1 MYLPQG
7 DRRMVVTPQLAL
19 RVAILGGIALVLF
32 AVIFFRLWYLQV
44 LSGDKYLAEANDNRV
59 REVKVEAPR
68 GKIVDRNGTVL
79 VDNRLALVVQVQPE
93 QLPEDPLQRTRVTRR
108 LGRVLN
114 RNPRALR
121 RKIRREARQLPFSP
135 VTLKTDV
142 SLTTVLYLQENQS
155 RFPGVEVERVFLRK
169 YPHEAIGAHLFGQL
183 GEVTE
188 DQLDRPRYSGV
199 ALGDRVGQSGI
210 ELQYDRYL
218 RGRNGASRIQV
229 DARGLPKGELS
240 VRDPRP
246 GKRLRLSIDFG
257 VQKAGQAALAR
268 YGKPGGFV
276 AMDPRS
282 GEVIGLGSNPSYD
295 PNVFA
300 KGISSAVYKRLQDP
314 DNGAPLA
321 NRATQGLYPTGST
334 FKLITAV
341 AGLESGLISPATVLF
356 DGGSLTVG
364 GVTFR
369 NAGNVSHGAVALPR
383 ALQVSSDVFFYRV
396 GLMADQKGGE
406 VIQSWANRLGL
417 GRATGIDLPGEGAG
431 LVPTPEWRNRLF
443 RRNLTDRPWSSG
455 DNVNLAVGQGDLQAN
470 PLQMAVA
477 YSAVANGGR
486 IVTPHIG
493 LRVESNDGR
502 ILQQIEPGA
511 RRRLKISSSTRSAIM
526 SGSTGGGERARRHV
540 DPGVRRLSH
549 HGGRQDRHGRARG
562 AGRPVLVRGRGAL
575 RRSPHRGRGHDRAWW
590 LRRRGGRPRG
600 PPHPGRTL
608 RDQGQ
613 EGDRHGRGGPGLMA
627 GPGSHS
633 LRNGRAAL
641 HGAACADPAARL
653 PDAARHPRPDRLQ
666 PRDARHRRRR
676 PTYPA
681 RRTTSS
687 VARPCMRS
695 WA

>member
-1 MYLPQG
+1 MI
-7 DRRMVVTPQLAL
+7 VTPQLAL

-68 GKIVDRNGTVL
+68 GEIVDRNGTVL

-93 QLPEDPLQRTRVTRR
+93 RLPEKPVRRARMIRR
-108 LGRVLN
+108 LAHVLN
-114 RNPRALR
+114 RNPRAVG
-121 RKIRREARQLPFSP
+121 RKIRQDTRKLPFSP

-142 SLTTVLYLQENQS
+142 GLTTVLYLQENQE

-169 YPHEAIGAHLFGQL
+169 YPHHQIGAHLFGQI

-188 DQLDRPRYSGV
+188 KQIDTPRYSGV

-268 YGKPGGFV
+268 DGLPGGFV
-276 AMDPRS
+276 AMDPRN
-282 GEVIGLGSNPSYD
+282 GEVLGLGSNPSYD

-300 KGISSAVYKRLQDP
+300 KGVSASVYKRLQDP

-321 NRATQGLYPTGST
+321 DRATQGLYPTGSA
-334 FKLITAV
+334 FKLISSV
-341 AGLESGLISPATVLF
+341 AALQSGLITPATVLF

-364 GVTFR
+364 GVTFK
-369 NAGNVSHGAVALPR
+369 NAGGVSHGAVALPR

-396 GLMADQKGGE
+396 GLMADQRGGD
-406 VIQSWANRLGL
+406 VIQKWAGRLGL
-417 GRATGIDLPGEGAG
+417 GHPTGIDLPGESAG
-431 LVPTPEWRNRLF
+431 LVPSPEWRNRLF
-443 RRNLTDRPWSSG
+443 RRNLTDRPWTPG
-455 DNVNLAVGQGDLQAN
+455 DNINLAVGQGDLQAN

-486 IVTPHIG
+486 VVTPHVG
-493 LRVESNDGR
+493 LRVEDNDGR
-502 ILQQIEPGA
+502 ILQQIEPGS
-511 RRRLKISSSTRSAIM
+511 RRRLKLSSSTRGAIM
-526 SGSTGGGERARRHV
+526 QGLRAAAN
-540 DPGVRRLSH
+540 DPGGTSASVFE
-549 HGGRQDRHGRARG
+549 GFPITVAGKTGTAERG
-562 AGRPVLVRGRGAL
+562 PQGDQSWYVVAAPYNDPRIVVAVTIE
-575 RRSPHRGRGHDRAWW
+575 
-590 LRRRGGRPRG
+590 RGGFG
-600 PPHPGRTL
+600 A
-608 RDQGQ
+608 
-613 EGDRHGRGGPGLMA
+613 E
-627 GPGSHS
+627 
-633 LRNGRAAL
+633 AA
-641 HGAACADPAARL
+641 APAARRIL
-653 PDAARHPRPDRLQ
+653 AAYFGIKGKKAIGAAGRSPD
-666 PRDARHRRRR
+666 
-676 PTYPA
+676 
-681 RRTTSS
+681 
-687 VARPCMRS
+687 
-695 WA
+695 

>member
-1 MYLPQG
+1 M
-7 DRRMVVTPQLAL
+7 
-19 RVAILGGIALVLF
+19 
-32 AVIFFRLWYLQV
+32 
-44 LSGDKYLAEANDNRV
+44 
-59 REVKVEAPR
+59 
-68 GKIVDRNGTVL
+68 
-79 VDNRLALVVQVQPE
+79 
-93 QLPEDPLQRTRVTRR
+93 TRR

-121 RKIRREARQLPFSP
+121 RKIRRDARQLPFSP

-142 SLTTVLYLQENQS
+142 GLTTVLYLQENQS

-364 GVTFR
+364 GVTFK

-406 VIQSWANRLGL
+406 VIQKWAEPPRARPHDRDRPSRRGRRPGADAGVAQPPVPPQPHRPALEL
-417 GRATGIDLPGEGAG
+417 GRQRQPGGGPGRPAG
-431 LVPTPEWRNRLF
+431 QPAP
-443 RRNLTDRPWSSG
+443 D
-455 DNVNLAVGQGDLQAN
+455 
-470 PLQMAVA
+470 
-477 YSAVANGGR
+477 GGR
-486 IVTPHIG
+486 
-493 LRVESNDGR
+493 
-502 ILQQIEPGA
+502 LQ
-511 RRRLKISSSTRSAIM
+511 RRRQRRPRRDAAHRPARGEQRRAASCSRSS
-526 SGSTGGGERARRHV
+526 
-540 DPGVRRLSH
+540 
-549 HGGRQDRHGRARG
+549 RARG
-562 AGRPVLVRGRGAL
+562 GA
-575 RRSPHRGRGHDRAWW
+575 
-590 LRRRGGRPRG
+590 
-600 PPHPGRTL
+600 
-608 RDQGQ
+608 
-613 EGDRHGRGGPGLMA
+613 
-627 GPGSHS
+627 
-633 LRNGRAAL
+633 
-641 HGAACADPAARL
+641 
-653 PDAARHPRPDRLQ
+653 
-666 PRDARHRRRR
+666 
-676 PTYPA
+676 
-681 RRTTSS
+681 
-687 VARPCMRS
+687 
-695 WA
+695 